1 MVGLIDNV
9 DESSYVTALDK
20 PVRIKFSILVSVQ
33 SE

>member
-9 DESSYVTALDK
+9 DESSHVIAPDK
-20 PVRIKFSILVSVQ
+20 PLRNKFSILVSVQ